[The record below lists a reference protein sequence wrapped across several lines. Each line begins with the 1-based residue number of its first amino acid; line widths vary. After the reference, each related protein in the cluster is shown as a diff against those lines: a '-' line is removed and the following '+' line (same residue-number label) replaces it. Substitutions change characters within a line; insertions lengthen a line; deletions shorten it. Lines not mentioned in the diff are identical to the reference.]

1 MCGFAGAF
9 EPGVPDDAWRSRLSA
24 MAGALVHRGPDDE
37 GLWWDAGTG
46 IGLAF
51 RRLAILDL
59 SAEGHQPM
67 TSASGRYVIAF
78 NGEVF
83 NFAALREELD
93 REGFRNWR
101 GHSDTEVM
109 LAAVETWGLVPAVS
123 RFVGMFAFALWDRAD
138 RRLHLVRDRLGIKP
152 LSWGRCGNVL
162 LFGSEMTALR
172 RHPAFD
178 APLDRNAIASFL
190 RFNFVPS
197 PGSAFAGFRKL
208 EPGTIRTFDLAAGA
222 VRGEGALERYWSFR
236 DVVERGIERP
246 FDGTDGEA
254 LDELE
259 RRLQESVRLRM
270 IADVP
275 LGAFLSGGVDS
286 SLVVALM
293 RRAGTGPV
301 KTFTIGFEEPDY
313 DESGFAREVAR
324 RLGTE
329 HTEQILGASETLA
342 AVPRVAALFDEPF
355 SDSSQIP
362 TLLVSEL
369 ARRHVTVSLSGDG
382 GDESFAGYKR
392 YALAADLER
401 SLGRVPYPLRRVLAG
416 ALCAVPV
423 GPANRRLGFLDP
435 WLRRYGSGGAAGDK
449 IRKLAELLALPDGR
463 AVYLDLLSHWKRPE
477 SVVPGAREL
486 TRLADTIGLPDAIGD
501 AVERGMADD
510 TLAYLPDD
518 ILVKVDRT
526 SMSVGLEARVPLLD
540 HRVVEFAWRLPR
552 RAKVRDGRGKWALR
566 ELLYRHLP
574 RELVD
579 RPKMGFGLPIDH
591 WLRGP
596 LRPWAEDLLSEE
608 RLRREGLL
616 DPAPVR
622 EKWTEHLS
630 GRRNWHYYLW
640 DVLMLESWRDSHRV

>member
-9 EPGVPDDAWRSRLSA
+9 APDTNDDAWRGNLGA
-24 MAGALVHRGPDDE
+24 MAAALAHRGPDDE
-37 GLWWDAGTG
+37 GLWWDADAGV
-46 IGLAF
+46 GLAF

-67 TSASGRYVIAF
+67 ASASGRYVIAF

-83 NFAALREELD
+83 NFAELRAELGSPG
-93 REGFRNWR
+93 ERNWR

-109 LAAVETWGLVPAVS
+109 LAAIEAWGLVPAVS
-123 RFVGMFAFALWDRAD
+123 RFVGMFAFALWDRRE

-152 LSWGRCGNVL
+152 LYWGRSGSAL
-162 LFGSEMTALR
+162 LFGSEMTAVR
-172 RHPAFD
+172 RHPSFA
-178 APLDRNAIASFL
+178 APLDRDAIASFL

-197 PGSAFAGFRKL
+197 PGCAFSGFRKL
-208 EPGTIRTFDLAAGA
+208 EPGSIRTFDLSGRTAPP
-222 VRGEGALERYWSFR
+222 EGALERYWSFR
-236 DVVERGIERP
+236 EVVERGLEDP
-246 FDGTDGEA
+246 FEGTDGEA

-259 RRLQESVRLRM
+259 RRLQDSVRLRM

-275 LGAFLSGGVDS
+275 LGAFLSGGIDS

-301 KTFTIGFEEPDY
+301 RTFTIGFEEPDY
-313 DESGFAREVAR
+313 DESAFAREVAR

-329 HTEQILGASETLA
+329 HTERILGAGETLA

-382 GDESFAGYKR
+382 GDESFGGYKR
-392 YALAADLER
+392 YVLAADLER
-401 SLGRVPYPLRRVLAG
+401 SLGRVPFPLRRVLAA
-416 ALCAVPV
+416 ALGAVPV
-423 GPANRRLGFLDP
+423 GPANRLLGCLDP

-449 IRKLAELLALPDGR
+449 IRKLAELLALRDGR
-463 AVYLDLLSHWKRPE
+463 AVYLDLLSHWKRPAE
-477 SVVPGAREL
+477 VVPGAREL
-486 TRLADTIGLPDAIGD
+486 PRLADAIGLPDALRG

-540 HRVVEFAWRLPR
+540 HRVVEFAWRLPY
-552 RAKVRDGRGKWALR
+552 ASKLRDGKGKWALR
-566 ELLYRHLP
+566 QLLYRHLP

-579 RPKMGFGLPIDH
+579 RPKMGFGLPIDR

-608 RLRREGLL
+608 RLRREGLI

-622 EKWTEHLS
+622 EKWAEHLS

-640 DVLMLESWRDSHRV
+640 DVLMLESWRESHRV

>member
-9 EPGVPDDAWRSRLSA
+9 APDTNDDRWRGSLGA
-24 MAGALVHRGPDDE
+24 MAAALSHRGPDDE
-37 GLWWDAGTG
+37 GLWWDAAAG

-59 SAEGHQPM
+59 SVEGHQPM

-83 NFAALREELD
+83 NFAELRADLGGPAEIA
-93 REGFRNWR
+93 WR

-109 LAAVETWGLVPAVS
+109 LAAIEAWGLAPAVS
-123 RFVGMFAFALWDRAD
+123 RFVGMFAFALWDRRE
-138 RRLHLVRDRLGIKP
+138 RRLHLVRDRLGVKP
-152 LSWGRCGNVL
+152 LYWGRSGGTL
-162 LFGSEMTALR
+162 LFGSEMTAIR
-172 RHPAFD
+172 RHPAF
-178 APLDRNAIASFL
+178 ASALDRDAIASFL
-190 RFNFVPS
+190 RFNFVPA
-197 PGSAFAGFRKL
+197 PGCAFAGFRKL
-208 EPGTIRTFDLAAGA
+208 EPGAIRTFDLSGREAPA
-222 VRGEGALERYWSFR
+222 EGTLERYWSLHE
-236 DVVERGIERP
+236 VVDRGLAHP

-275 LGAFLSGGVDS
+275 LGAFLSGGIDS

-293 RRAGTGPV
+293 RRAATGPV
-301 KTFTIGFEEPDY
+301 RTFTIGFEERDY
-313 DESGFAREVAR
+313 DESGYAREVAR
-324 RLGTE
+324 RLGTD
-329 HTEQILGASETLA
+329 HTERILGAAETLA
-342 AVPRVAALFDEPF
+342 AVPRAAALFDEPF

-382 GDESFAGYKR
+382 GDESFGGYKR
-392 YALAADLER
+392 YALAADLDR
-401 SLGRVPYPLRRVLAG
+401 SLGRVPRPLRRLLAATLG
-416 ALCAVPV
+416 AVPV
-423 GPANRRLGFLDP
+423 GPANRLLGFLDP

-449 IRKLAELLALPDGR
+449 LRKLAELLALPDGR

-477 SVVPGAREL
+477 RLVAGAREL
-486 TRLADTIGLPDAIGD
+486 PRLAEAIALPEGLRE
-501 AVERGMADD
+501 AVERGMFDD

-540 HRVVEFAWRLPR
+540 HRVVEFAWSLPR
-552 RAKVRDGRGKWALR
+552 RAKIRDGKGKWALR

-591 WLRGP
+591 WLRGE
-596 LRPWAEDLLSEE
+596 LRPWAEDLLSEA

-622 EKWTEHLS
+622 EKWAEHLS

-640 DVLMLESWRDSHRV
+640 DVLMLESWRDAHRV